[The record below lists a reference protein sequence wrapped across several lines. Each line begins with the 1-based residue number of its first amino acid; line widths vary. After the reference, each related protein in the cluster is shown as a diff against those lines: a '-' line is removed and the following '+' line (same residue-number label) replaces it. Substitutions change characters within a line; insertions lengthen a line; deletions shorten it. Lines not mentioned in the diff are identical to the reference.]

1 MNKPKGIYLL
11 KDKFFPRIYGPQ
23 EQALIRELV
32 DIGPG
37 PLPLEESSDAPLSDV
52 EIIFSGWGAPVFGQA
67 LLDRMPRLKAIFYGA
82 GSVRRIMTD
91 GIWERGITVT
101 SAYYANAIPV
111 AEFTF
116 AQIILA
122 LKRTWQYALKLRAER
137 RWSQDLA
144 IPGCFHGTKVGII
157 ALGTIGRLV
166 CERLRSLDVEVLAYD
181 PYASPSQMETL
192 GVCGASLEE
201 LFAECEVISLHAP
214 KLDST
219 LNMIQ
224 DVHFRLMPAGATFI
238 NTSRGAIVD
247 EVAMLHVLQERPDI
261 LAVLDVT
268 TLEPPEPGSALF
280 TLPNVILTPH
290 IAGSMGRECRRMGHL
305 AMTECQRFLR
315 GEPPLYPV
323 NVENFHLMA

>member
-1 MNKPKGIYLL
+1 MKRPEGIYLI
-11 KDKFFPRIYGPQ
+11 KDKFFPLIYGPE
-23 EQALIRELV
+23 EQALIRTLV
-32 DIGPG
+32 DIAPG
-37 PLPLEESSDAPLSDV
+37 PLQLTEASDARLSSV
-52 EIIFSGWGAPVFGQA
+52 EIIFSGWGAPVFDQA
-67 LLDRMPRLKAIFYGA
+67 LLDRMPSLKAIFYGA
-82 GSVRRIMTD
+82 GTVKKIITD
-91 GIWERGITVT
+91 CIWERSIIVT

-122 LKRTWQYALKLRAER
+122 LKSTWQYALKLKAEQ

-144 IPGCFHGTKVGII
+144 IPGCFHGSKVGII

-166 CERLRSLDVEVLAYD
+166 CERLRSIEVEILAYD
-181 PYASPSQMETL
+181 PYASKAQMEEM
-192 GVCGASLEE
+192 GVRKVSLEE

-224 DVHFRLMPAGATFI
+224 DFHFRLMAPGATFI
-238 NTSRGAIVD
+238 NTARGAIVD
-247 EVAMLHVLQERPDI
+247 EVGMLNVLKERPDI
-261 LAVLDVT
+261 MAILDVT
-268 TLEPPEPGSALF
+268 TLEPPEPGSAIF

-290 IAGSMGRECRRMGHL
+290 IAGSMGRECRRMGRL
-305 AMTECQRFLR
+305 AITECQRFLQ

-323 NVENFHLMA
+323 NLENFHLMA